1 MNYNR
6 GSKTKSFYPTDSPV
20 FDSFQSQ
27 VATVNLP
34 AFPGSLVGQMVG
46 PSWSRSDTNPFH
58 GRLVWNH
65 PPGKLNPQRRAGKP
79 PQECRHIGNYR

>member
-1 MNYNR
+1 MNYNWS
-6 GSKTKSFYPTDSPV
+6 SKTFVKSFYPTDSSV

-27 VATVNLP
+27 VATVN
-34 AFPGSLVGQMVG
+34 FPDSLVGQMVE